1 MLYIIIAILLFII
14 VELYIRAGH
23 TVMDALFDILVFI
36 GGGVVIGYV
45 IAEVVL
51 ALAVWLV

>member
-1 MLYIIIAILLFII
+1 
-14 VELYIRAGH
+14 
-23 TVMDALFDILVFI
+23 MDALFDILVFI